1 MTVHWYKLDTPIWL
15 IGKTVNDIHFGVPE
29 IDAQN
34 WEDDADCLT
43 IETDDCTFVIHH
55 QTQCCENVYPLMS
68 QSGPIEVLKGQTLLD
83 VKHYYSG
90 LVAVNDGA
98 HTGHMAWVF
107 RTLTDQIPVYWT
119 GFTDEGHELD
129 VLCYCNKNFAQ
140 PQPQP
145 IVSTAQSELQ
155 AANSWLTPQEIN
167 YYVNQIGGTS
177 STQFVDVSYN
187 TPIINPPTQD

>member
-1 MTVHWYKLDTPIWL
+1 MSVQWYKLDTPIWL
-15 IGKTVNDIHFGVPE
+15 IGKTVNDIHFGAPE

-34 WEDDADCLT
+34 WADDADCLT

-90 LVAVNDGA
+90 LVDMNDGS
-98 HTGHMAWVF
+98 HTGHMAWIF
-107 RTLTDQIPVYWT
+107 RTLTDQIPVYWA

-129 VLCYCNKNFAQ
+129 VLCYCTKN
-140 PQPQP
+140 
-145 IVSTAQSELQ
+145 
-155 AANSWLTPQEIN
+155 LTQ
-167 YYVNQIGGTS
+167 VNQPPNSIMNISVNLTNPVNQYFTLQGG
-177 STQFVDVSYN
+177 STGYAVADDMTYN
-187 TPIINPPTQD
+187 DPIINPIIQD